1 MKRILS
7 LLIIALLLLCPVVS
21 AYADDGIAITKG
33 GKPTVVDEADLL
45 TESEEIALSKRL
57 AEIGDAYRCDVVV
70 VIVQDIG
77 YKTAEQYADDYFDN
91 NGYGYGATPDV
102 YGRTVDGDGVLLLMS
117 MAGGVGNRDFA
128 ISTHGY
134 GTTAFT
140 DYGIQKY
147 LEPLFLPYFGADNFV
162 DGLNAFADG
171 CEALLKAARDGEPF
185 DVFTV
190 SEKTANGK
198 PVLVDMAGRLETEQ
212 VKTLSKRL
220 KEIGDSYQCDVIFVT
235 DAVSYPDGETYAKNY
250 YQSNGYGYHADG
262 QDRGGILAYYS
273 DASGELAFYT
283 EGVASKAFVGRG
295 LYKFRQEILRA
306 VNRGD
311 FADVVKTYADQTETY
326 LNSAKNG
333 RVINPINWFPILLAV
348 LAGVLIAFIPVSAMK
363 RQLTDVGKQTQANSY
378 MEPDS
383 FALTQNSDVLLGTN
397 IARTVHVV
405 QSSSGGGGSGGG
417 GRTGGGG
424 FHGGSSTHTSS
435 SGGTHG
441 GHSGKF

>member
-1 MKRILS
+1 M
-7 LLIIALLLLCPVVS
+7 
-21 AYADDGIAITKG
+21 
-33 GKPTVVDEADLL
+33 
-45 TESEEIALSKRL
+45 
-57 AEIGDAYRCDVVV
+57 
-70 VIVQDIG
+70 
-77 YKTAEQYADDYFDN
+77 TA
-91 NGYGYGATPDV
+91 
-102 YGRTVDGDGVLLLMS
+102 
-117 MAGGVGNRDFA
+117 
-128 ISTHGY
+128 
-134 GTTAFT
+134 
-140 DYGIQKY
+140 
-147 LEPLFLPYFGADNFV
+147 
-162 DGLNAFADG
+162 
-171 CEALLKAARDGEPF
+171 
-185 DVFTV
+185 
-190 SEKTANGK
+190 
-198 PVLVDMAGRLETEQ
+198 
-212 VKTLSKRL
+212 
-220 KEIGDSYQCDVIFVT
+220 
-235 DAVSYPDGETYAKNY
+235 AVSYPDGETYAKNY

-262 QDRGGILAYYS
+262 QDRGGILAYFS

-326 LNSAKNG
+326 LNSAQNG

-405 QSSSGGGGSGGG
+405 QSSSGGGSGG